1 MIHLVVFRAKS
12 NAHDQILVGFLTNKR
27 KVFQNKLIIIMNGLS
42 GAMRGNN
49 GGLNGVFLRKKNSF
63 NVNLN

>member
-12 NAHDQILVGFLTNKR
+12 NAHDQILIGFLINKL

-49 GGLNGVFLRKKNSF
+49 GRLNGVFLSKKI
-63 NVNLN
+63 LLI

>member
-12 NAHDQILVGFLTNKR
+12 NAHDQILVGFLINKL
-27 KVFQNKLIIIMNGLS
+27 KVFQNKLIAIANGLS

-49 GGLNGVFLRKKNSF
+49 GGINGVFLSKKI
-63 NVNLN
+63 LLM